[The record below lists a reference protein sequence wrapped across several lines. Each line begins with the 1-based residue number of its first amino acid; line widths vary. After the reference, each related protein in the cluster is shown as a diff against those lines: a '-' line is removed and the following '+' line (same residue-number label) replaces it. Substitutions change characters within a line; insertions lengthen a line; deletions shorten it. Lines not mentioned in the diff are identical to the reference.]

1 MVLANT
7 WFLLVLEIAGIPL
20 ETLKGSR
27 TAVLSATFT
36 EDYMRMAAMDP
47 DNVERTAATGCL
59 ASVIPNRV
67 SYFFGMH
74 GPSIHVDTACS
85 SALSAFDMA
94 CKVLNSGDA
103 EAVSRTYEYTHGV
116 PGMC

>member
-1 MVLANT
+1 MLCPLNA
-7 WFLLVLEIAGIPL
+7 AGIPT
-20 ETLKGSR
+20 ETLNGSN

-36 EDYMRMAAMDP
+36 EDYIRMAAMDP
-47 DNVERTAATGCL
+47 DNVERMAATGTL

-67 SYFFGMH
+67 SYFFGLH

-94 CKVLNSGDA
+94 YKVLQSGDA
-103 EAVSRTYEYTHGV
+103 EAVSQ
-116 PGMC
+116 PLL

>member
-1 MVLANT
+1 MHLTYIIFHGV
-7 WFLLVLEIAGIPL
+7 AGIPF
-20 ETLKGSR
+20 ESLKGSR

-36 EDYMRMAAMDP
+36 EDYIRMAAMDP

-85 SALSAFDMA
+85 SGLSAFDMA
-94 CKVLNSGDA
+94 CKVLGSGDA
-103 EAVSRTYEYTHGV
+103 EAVSQYHDSSRI
-116 PGMC
+116 